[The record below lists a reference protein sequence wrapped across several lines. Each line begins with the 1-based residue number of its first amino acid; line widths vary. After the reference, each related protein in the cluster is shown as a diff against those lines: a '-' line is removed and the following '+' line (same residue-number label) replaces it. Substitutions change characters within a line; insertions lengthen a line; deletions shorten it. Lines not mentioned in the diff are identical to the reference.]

1 MILVLRRTDEMPR
14 PKKWRNVCCLP
25 DNREYGPLDKDPG
38 EAEPIRMTVEEY
50 ETIRLID
57 YMGSIQEECAE
68 RMGVARTTV
77 QDIYS
82 KARKKIARSLV
93 EGMPLVIEGGRYK
106 VCEFSKDCVK
116 RKTCR
121 RNCGLKAI
129 NILNEQKGENEDSN
143 TCRR

>member
-1 MILVLRRTDEMPR
+1 
-14 PKKWRNVCCLP
+14 
-25 DNREYGPLDKDPG
+25 
-38 EAEPIRMTVEEY
+38 MTVEEY

-57 YMGSIQEECAE
+57 HMGSIQEECAE

-93 EGMPLVIEGGRYK
+93 EGVPLVIEGGCYK
-106 VCEFSKDCVK
+106 VCEFNHDC
-116 RKTCR
+116 RKHKMCR

-129 NILNEQKGENEDSN
+129 SILNEPDVENEHRD
-143 TCRR
+143 TYW